1 MGRVFK
7 IIFNTILIL
16 IIILLSIYCVLRF
29 TNKVR
34 IYNVETGSME
44 DKIHTGDYILLVKK
58 SNYFVG
64 DVVTYNVN
72 GYFITHRIVKIDNDL
87 VITKGDANNT
97 PDEEIN
103 VNQIEGKVIY
113 CGGVLNF
120 IINYKF
126 VIIAFLVGLYLLSCY
141 FGDDSIEETIN
152 DDLLLEDN
160 SNDKDVIVETESQD
174 ENENK
179 IINEENDEK
188 IEIIEDISETEKE
201 EQKNEE
207 VVETIEEDRDNKIE
221 KTNEEVVEKP
231 KRTRK
236 PKKEKIEDN
245 TVQEEKAEEIKEV
258 KKAKKTKK
266 ETKTKKTNKK

>member
-1 MGRVFK
+1 MGRVLK

-16 IIILLSIYCVLRF
+16 IIVLLSIYCVLRF
-29 TNKVR
+29 TDKVR

-72 GYFITHRIVKIDNDL
+72 GYFITHRIIKIENGS

-97 PDEEIN
+97 PDEGIN
-103 VNQIEGKVIY
+103 INQIEGKVIY

-174 ENENK
+174 ENENE

-201 EQKNEE
+201 EHKNEE

-245 TVQEEKAEEIKEV
+245 TVQKEKTEEIKDV
-258 KKAKKTKK
+258 KKTKKTKK

>member
-1 MGRVFK
+1 MGRVLK

-16 IIILLSIYCVLRF
+16 IIVLLSIYCVLRF
-29 TNKVR
+29 TDKVR

-72 GYFITHRIVKIDNDL
+72 GYFITHRIIKIENGS

-97 PDEEIN
+97 PDEGIN
-103 VNQIEGKVIY
+103 INQIEGKVIY

-141 FGDDSIEETIN
+141 FGDDSIEKTIN
-152 DDLLLEDN
+152 DDSLLEDN

-174 ENENK
+174 ENENE

-201 EQKNEE
+201 EHKNEE

-245 TVQEEKAEEIKEV
+245 TVQKEKTEEIKDV
-258 KKAKKTKK
+258 KKTKKTKK

>member
-64 DVVTYNVN
+64 DVVTYKVN

-141 FGDDSIEETIN
+141 FGDDSIEKTIN

-174 ENENK
+174 ENENE

-201 EQKNEE
+201 EHKNEE

-245 TVQEEKAEEIKEV
+245 TVQKEKTEEIKEV
-258 KKAKKTKK
+258 KKTKKTKK